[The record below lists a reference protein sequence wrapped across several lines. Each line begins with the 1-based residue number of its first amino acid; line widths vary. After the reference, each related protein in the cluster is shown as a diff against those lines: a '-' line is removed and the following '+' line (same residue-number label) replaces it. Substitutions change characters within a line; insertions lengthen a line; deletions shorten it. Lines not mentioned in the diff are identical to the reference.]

1 MTARQ
6 TQRQGDGRDDH
17 SRPLGRLCERPGH
30 HLAMT
35 VCPESNGETA
45 GRRKTLRR
53 KMAQHL
59 VLLLVNDDLGDIDSK
74 EKLDDFVFELRQS
87 THADTQARTF
97 YDLDANFDED
107 TMDAIGDFIAE
118 MFEALEEDEDLLDE
132 NES

>member
-1 MTARQ
+1 
-6 TQRQGDGRDDH
+6 
-17 SRPLGRLCERPGH
+17 
-30 HLAMT
+30 
-35 VCPESNGETA
+35 
-45 GRRKTLRR
+45 
-53 KMAQHL
+53 MAQHL

-118 MFEALEEDEDLLDE
+118 MFEALEEDDEPEED
-132 NES
+132 ES